1 MKITSKVLS
10 IPPYISTTWTNIS
23 SLHVKEESGT
33 YRLVIMLHDGPQ
45 VEIPN
50 LDRNLI
56 DEIFHAHAQSA
67 EEPSSV
73 EMQTRKIAEEFPL
86 SFTLP
91 LKNEGTGTMIDTFGN
106 PTQHNPEQA
115 DLPPLPPGV
124 LKKITA
130 IASAFGLEASLP
142 NMPKAEPGCHCIY
155 CQVMNALHGETE
167 THVEEEIT
175 EEDLKFRNWEIQQ
188 TADKLY
194 MVKNPLDSNEHY
206 SVFLGEPIGCT
217 CGSKNCEHIRAVLC
231 T

>member
-10 IPPYISTTWTNIS
+10 IPPYISTTWTNVT
-23 SLHVKEESGT
+23 SLHVKEESGA
-33 YRLVIMLHDGPQ
+33 YRLVILLQDGPQ

-50 LDRNLI
+50 LDRSTI
-56 DEIFHAHAQSA
+56 DVIFHAHAQSA
-67 EEPSSV
+67 EDRTV
-73 EMQTRKIAEEFPL
+73 EIPTEKTLEELPL

-91 LKNEGTGTMIDTFGN
+91 LKNEGSGAVIDAFGT

-130 IASAFGLEASLP
+130 IASAFGLETALP
-142 NMPKAEPGCHCIY
+142 NMPQAEPGCHCIY
-155 CQVMNALHGETE
+155 CQIMNALHSENE
-167 THVEEEIT
+167 VAAEDEIT

-194 MVKNPLDSNEHY
+194 IVKNPLDSNEHY

-217 CGSKNCEHIRAVLC
+217 CGNKNCEHIRAVLC